1 MKEVITKAKGE
12 MRENISVLNLFAYSG
27 GATIACA
34 QAGAQVTHLDA
45 SKGVVTWANENAEA
59 NEIPKDKIRWIVD
72 DAVKFVEREIKR
84 GKKYEGIIMDPPTFA
99 GGKDSWKLEEDFVYL
114 ISQCKKLLSEN
125 PLFFIVNGYA
135 SEYSALTYANNIEDL
150 VATHN
155 GSISFGELTL
165 EQNDKRLLP
174 AGIYARWEK

>member
-1 MKEVITKAKGE
+1 
-12 MRENISVLNLFAYSG
+12 
-27 GATIACA
+27 
-34 QAGAQVTHLDA
+34 
-45 SKGVVTWANENAEA
+45 
-59 NEIPKDKIRWIVD
+59 
-72 DAVKFVEREIKR
+72 
-84 GKKYEGIIMDPPTFA
+84 MDPPTFA

-150 VATHN
+150 VTAHN
-155 GSISFGELTL
+155 GSITFGELTL